1 MMAAKNIMSDSP
13 RTMSLSLQVMVNLF
27 DGVLVQIS
35 LRIVIKERQQ
45 SSKSALTTLYN
56 KSIEILS

>member
-1 MMAAKNIMSDSP
+1 MMAAKNIMSDSS

>member
-45 SSKSALTTLYN
+45 SSKSALTTP
-56 KSIEILS
+56 